1 MLVVVKELVAVLL
14 AIRWRV
20 VVRALC
26 SKPFFGAFSAVRLRV
41 EVRTVVVVV
50 LRVVLRAKDVA
61 VHAVHAAASVAPIRS
76 FVEVAVTAIFV
87 VGEAE
92 VVDVAVSVAVSTVS
106 VRVVTRVAAAVKRRF
121 DRLAQR

>member
-1 MLVVVKELVAVLL
+1 LSSMLVVVKELVAVLL

-50 LRVVLRAKDVA
+50 LRVVLRAKDV
-61 VHAVHAAASVAPIRS
+61 AVHAAASVAPIRS